1 MRGQA
6 SREWVGSQVGRS
18 TWGRAPRFSQLVPCP
33 NRDLHHPCLPF
44 HGWFFSL
51 QRADTEQ
58 AVCTSAGTPALGF
71 NHSAPAKEGGT
82 GALCR
87 LPAFPSAAASTSA
100 QVGSS
105 HAPCRLW
112 LPAPRPRAQTQP
124 LLQPGGKPEP
134 LARDW
139 RRDHQFMTLSR
150 EKKVRL
156 QFQALGERIFLFFFS
171 SFPIPKVT
179 WPDYFKH
186 SWLFPHA
193 PAPLAGTG
201 VFSKLG

>member
-1 MRGQA
+1 MGLSA
-6 SREWVGSQVGRS
+6 LLLPAGS
-18 TWGRAPRFSQLVPCP
+18 LP
-33 NRDLHHPCLPF
+33 NWDLHRLRLHF
-44 HGWFFSL
+44 HVWFSSL

-82 GALCR
+82 GALCH
-87 LPAFPSAAASTSA
+87 LPAFPMVAASTAA

-105 HAPCRLW
+105 HPPCSSGSACLT
-112 LPAPRPRAQTQP
+112 PAPRRSHLCSQEGNQSCWLVTYAQITGSWLP
-124 LLQPGGKPEP
+124 PMKRSS
-134 LARDW
+134 LA
-139 RRDHQFMTLSR
+139 FN
-150 EKKVRL
+150 V
-156 QFQALGERIFLFFFS
+156 LGERVFSPLFFP
-171 SFPIPKVT
+171 FPIPKVT

-201 VFSKLG
+201 VFSELG